1 MEHSEFHLEENEKIV
16 DVEVCYGKMINML
29 TFWTNKKDDNSEQ
42 RCYGPYGDD
51 FGSRECH
58 WEVPEGSCGFLAGVA
73 GAVVNSQEATVIT
86 RLQFAWQSYR
96 FILVMI
102 QGHGNIIVE
111 LAMIYTMTT
120 TMMVLILTL
129 TSMTYF

>member
-16 DVEVCYGKMINML
+16 DVEVCYAKMINML

-73 GAVVNSQEATVIT
+73 GAVVNTQEATVIT
-86 RLQFAWQSYR
+86 RLQFAWRSYIYR
-96 FILVMI
+96 VGNDLYDDYDNDGFDLDVDCDHLFL
-102 QGHGNIIVE
+102 GH
-111 LAMIYTMTT
+111 
-120 TMMVLILTL
+120 
-129 TSMTYF
+129 